1 MIFWVAYL
9 ARNLL
14 ITMISIVNKF
24 IVSVVTKDFID
35 RIQNPETLISCKT
48 IHIKNFLLNV

>member
-24 IVSVVTKDFID
+24 IVSVVTTDFVD

-48 IHIKNFLLNV
+48 IHIENFLLNV